1 MKLVYYLNNYMWLI
15 YVGYNHTIHKEPE
28 VYIKIFI
35 CISYYFSTALT
46 YPVVECT
53 INITPQHV
61 GTFYF
66 TCDVIDI
73 SGFQ

>member
-1 MKLVYYLNNYMWLI
+1 MELI
-15 YVGYNHTIHKEPE
+15 YVGSNHTIHKEPE
-28 VYIKIFI
+28 VLHQNFRM
-35 CISYYFSTALT
+35 YFSTALT
-46 YPVVECT
+46 YLVVECT

-73 SGFQ
+73 NGFQSQL